1 VTRAPLQRLD
11 AVLHE
16 LGAAG
21 PVASPARDLSGYFV
35 VVAAGL
41 WYGAFMGSFSADSL
55 ARSLLIL
62 FIALKVPL
70 LILATSAL
78 CLPGFFVFNSVLGL
92 QEDFAQA
99 MRAIAAAQ
107 AALTLALASL
117 APITALFYL
126 SGISHDRAL
135 LLNALL
141 FSISTLAGQ
150 VVMRR
155 RYAQLIQHPER
166 GPRHRLMLWLWTLLY
181 AFVGMQMGWM
191 LRPFVGGHDQP
202 VAFFRQEPFSNAY
215 VVLLQLFV
223 RE

>member
-1 VTRAPLQRLD
+1 VTHAFLRRAD

-16 LGAAG
+16 LSAPASAQAAG
-21 PVASPARDLSGYFV
+21 GLAGYAIV
-35 VVAAGL
+35 VGAGL
-41 WYGAFMGSFSADSL
+41 WYGAFMGSFSADSP
-55 ARSLLIL
+55 ARALLIL
-62 FIALKVPL
+62 YIALKLPL

-92 QEDFAQA
+92 QSDFGQA

-117 APITALFYL
+117 APMTALFYL

-141 FSISTLAGQ
+141 FLVSTLAGQ
-150 VVMRR
+150 AVMRR
-155 RYAQLIQHPER
+155 RYAPLVAHPER
-166 GPRHRLMLWLWTLLY
+166 GVRHRGMLWLWTVLY
-181 AFVGMQMGWM
+181 AFVGTQMGWM
-191 LRPFVGGHDQP
+191 LRPFIGGHEQP

-215 VVLLQLFV
+215 LVLLQAL
-223 RE
+223 RSQ